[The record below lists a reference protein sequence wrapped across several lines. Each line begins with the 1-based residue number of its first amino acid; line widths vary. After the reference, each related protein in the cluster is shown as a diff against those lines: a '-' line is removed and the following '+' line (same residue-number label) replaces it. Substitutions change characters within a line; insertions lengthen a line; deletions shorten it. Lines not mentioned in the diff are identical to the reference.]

1 MNTEIQAAKQHQTG
15 SVRGEGEKGGERRE
29 GGGRGSNHLSI

>member
-15 SVRGEGEKGGERRE
+15 SVRGEGAK
-29 GGGRGSNHLSI
+29 GGGREGL